1 MGKKGG
7 GAGAKGG
14 SGVAGGPGAKGGP
27 GAGGGDGAGAGRTV
41 VVGVTGSIAAF
52 RAAEVC
58 SALRKEGC
66 DVRVV
71 MTRWA
76 RQFVGELTFTTLTAR
91 PVITDDNLG
100 DYADRPEHLALGDVA
115 DLYLVAP
122 ATANILAKMAHGVA
136 DDIVSTTYLSV
147 TCPVLVAPAMNVR
160 MWEHVV
166 VRENVAALKRRGVTV
181 IEPDEGLLAC
191 GDFGKGRLAAT
202 PTILAAVHGV
212 LASAVRRRQE

>member
-1 MGKKGG
+1 M
-7 GAGAKGG
+7 AKG
-14 SGVAGGPGAKGGP
+14 KC
-27 GAGGGDGAGAGRTV
+27 V
-41 VVGVTGSIAAF
+41 VVGVTGSVAAF
-52 RAAEVC
+52 RAADVC
-58 SALRKEGC
+58 SALRKDGV

-76 RQFVGELTFTTLTAR
+76 RQFVGELTFSTLTAR

-115 DLYLVAP
+115 DLLLVAP
-122 ATANILAKMAHGVA
+122 ATANAIGKMAHGIA

-160 MWEHVV
+160 MWDHPVV
-166 VRENVAALKRRGVTV
+166 KENVAILKKRGVGIV
-181 IEPDEGLLAC
+181 EPDEGLLAC

-202 PTILAAVHGV
+202 ATLLAAVREA
-212 LASAVRRRQE
+212 LARR

>member
-1 MGKKGG
+1 M
-7 GAGAKGG
+7 AQ
-14 SGVAGGPGAKGGP
+14 
-27 GAGGGDGAGAGRTV
+27 TV

-52 RAAEVC
+52 RAADVC
-58 SALRKEGC
+58 SSLRKDGV

-76 RQFVGELTFTTLTAR
+76 RQFVGELTFTTLTAN
-91 PVITDDNLG
+91 PVITDENLG

-122 ATANILAKMAHGVA
+122 ATANILAKMAHGIA

-160 MWEHVV
+160 MWEHQT
-166 VRENVAALKRRGVTV
+166 VRENLAKLRERGVQV

-191 GDFGKGRLAAT
+191 GDFGKGRLAASD
-202 PTILAAVHGV
+202 TILAAVRQV
-212 LASAVRRRQE
+212 LG